1 MGDRGPH
8 LLRYLILICAFGAAS
23 FVLANPAAALQIRNG
38 LDGVSDKSSG
48 TGTYTLGGIVVDAS
62 TGAPIRR
69 ALVVLFAQ
77 QSQSVLTDEG
87 GKFQFENLAQGQCGI
102 LAHKPGYAKPS
113 GESPAMITIGA
124 DTSALVLK
132 LEPESGIAVK
142 VTGEDGEGVE
152 DLPVRMLRSR
162 VQEGRRYWETHG
174 AGQTD
179 EQGEF
184 RANNLPPGKYYVS
197 VGPSYRPLGHIED
210 GAQTSDLGY
219 PRAYYPNAEE
229 LDGAAPVEVNA
240 GRRARLE
247 LALSTVPLYRIS
259 GALVGGTPGQ
269 PCGLHLT
276 DSSGEAMAIGVGMN
290 AITGVFR
297 SGEIPAGFYTL
308 VAQCTVNAEASFTG
322 RMPLHV
328 DSNIANVTWLVAPTL
343 SIPVT
348 FRTNE
353 GGADANE
360 GSPTGAVVMTQKQ
373 AGASGISAWSEPET
387 DGDNGRITVKRVE
400 PGTYSVEIQPNSGW
414 YVESARYGSVDLL
427 AEDLTVPEG
436 GTTEAIEITLR
447 NDGAR
452 ASGNVHGSGVAPAS
466 GSVLLVPSGA
476 PRLLKVARITNGT
489 FTINDLAP
497 GSYHAIA
504 LDRVDDLE
512 YTNPEALKDYL
523 AKAQDVTLSPKQEA
537 HVDLEL
543 LQREK

>member
-1 MGDRGPH
+1 MGDRVPH

-23 FVLANPAAALQIRNG
+23 FVAASPAAAVQIRNG
-38 LDGVSDKSSG
+38 LDGASDKTSG
-48 TGTYTLGGIVVDAS
+48 TGTYTLSGIVVDAA

-77 QSQSVLTDEG
+77 QSQPVLTDEA

-102 LAHKPGYAKPS
+102 LAHKPGYANHSP
-113 GESPAMITIGA
+113 ESPTLVTISA

-152 DLPVRMLRSR
+152 DLPVRMLSSR
-162 VQEGRRYWETHG
+162 VKEGRRYWETHG

-210 GAQTSDLGY
+210 EAQASDLGY

-229 LDGAAPVEVNA
+229 LEAAAPVEVNA

-259 GALVGGTPGQ
+259 GTLVGGPPGE

-276 DSSGEAMAIGVGMN
+276 DSSSADMAIGVGVN

-297 SGEIPAGFYTL
+297 SSLIPAGFYTL
-308 VAQCTVNAEASFTG
+308 VARCTVNAEASLTG

-328 DSNIANVTWLVAPTL
+328 DSNMANLTLLVAPTL

-348 FRTNE
+348 FRTNQ
-353 GGADANE
+353 GSADANE
-360 GSPTGAVVMTQKQ
+360 SSPTGAVFMIQNR
-373 AGASGISAWSEPET
+373 AGASGISAWSEPES
-387 DGDNGRITVKRVE
+387 DGDNGRIAVGRVE
-400 PGTYSVEIQPNSGW
+400 PGAYSVEIHPNSGW

-447 NDGAR
+447 NDGAS
-452 ASGNVHGSGVAPAS
+452 ASGNVRASGVTPAS

-523 AKAQDVTLSPKQEA
+523 AKAQDVTLSPKQEV